1 MGLLGKV
8 AHTAVKTAV
17 ISGTASAVH
26 GRVDRRQ
33 AEHFADRD
41 QNIAATRGAGFQ
53 QGAQQVAATAAPPP
67 PPPRDKAAEL
77 KDLAVLKQQGLLTDA
92 EFESQKA
99 NILSQ

>member
-33 AEHFADRD
+33 AEHFAERD
-41 QNIAATRGAGFQ
+41 QQIAATRGAGFQ
-53 QGAQQVAATAAPPP
+53 QGAQQAAAASAPPP
-67 PPPRDKAAEL
+67 PARDTAAQL
-77 KDLAVLKQQGLLTDA
+77 RDLAELKQQGILTDE
-92 EFESQKA
+92 EFASQKA
-99 NILSQ
+99 KILGR

>member
-41 QNIAATRGAGFQ
+41 QQIAATRGAGFQ
-53 QGAQQVAATAAPPP
+53 QGAQQVAAASAQPPP
-67 PPPRDKAAEL
+67 PQRDTAAQL
-77 KDLAVLKQQGLLTDA
+77 RDLAELKQQGLLTDE
-92 EFESQKA
+92 EFASQKA
-99 NILSQ
+99 KILGQ